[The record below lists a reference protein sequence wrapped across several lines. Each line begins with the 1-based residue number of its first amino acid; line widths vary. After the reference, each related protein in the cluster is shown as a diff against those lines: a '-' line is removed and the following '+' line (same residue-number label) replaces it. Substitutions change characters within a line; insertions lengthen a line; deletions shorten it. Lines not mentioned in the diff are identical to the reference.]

1 MNSYAKYLSL
11 AFTFALMAC
20 ENKNELGRPLG
31 ECSYEL
37 VRVNQKMDT
46 INLTYDGQKQG
57 RWLVFK
63 NIIPKSS
70 ILPTDN
76 TKILQSKIVRRTM
89 EEGYYKDNKKVGYW
103 KIYNEEDGSLKDSVL
118 FQNGELIK

>member
-1 MNSYAKYLSL
+1 
-11 AFTFALMAC
+11 MAC

-118 FQNGELIK
+118 FRNGELIK

>member
-1 MNSYAKYLSL
+1 MNSCIKYLSIT
-11 AFTFALMAC
+11 FTLALMAC